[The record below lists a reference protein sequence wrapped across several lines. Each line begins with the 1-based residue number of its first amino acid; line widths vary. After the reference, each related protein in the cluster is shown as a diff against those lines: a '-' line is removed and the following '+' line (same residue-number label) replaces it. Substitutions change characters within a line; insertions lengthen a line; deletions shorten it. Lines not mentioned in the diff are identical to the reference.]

1 MMKQKELTL
10 HIISHTHWDR
20 EWFLNSP
27 YTREWLIPFFDS
39 LFRMMEKEPRYIFI
53 LDGQTIMI
61 EDYFDELE
69 KVGREVQ
76 EYREKII
83 KYTKEKRLILGP
95 YYLQPDWQLI
105 SDESLIRNL
114 LIGIKMADQLGGSMK
129 TGWLLDNFGQI
140 SQTAQIHAGF
150 GIDALYVWRGVDIPP
165 AEVQTEF
172 MWQSPDGSRV
182 LSIYLLDS
190 YRNAMRLSDHLDILT
205 KRVDTVINRISPFG
219 ATDNVL
225 FMNGYDQEMVPD
237 DIVSCIRYLKTHGYK
252 VKQTTPA
259 GYVEAIMEAKPSLKV
274 HEGYFYSG
282 RYISVFPGILSSR
295 MHLKL
300 SNDRISR
307 LIEGGVEPL
316 SVFSWLIGGSYPG
329 KEIEGLWKTLLKNHP
344 HDSICGVSI
353 DDVHLDMEERFEGLE
368 VDGSRLLHDQLREIV
383 SRINTAGN
391 KQAET
396 VYLVFNTSLQKKSVM
411 VKISEVPEGLK
422 IVDVNNEDIVWQHN
436 GEGETEILIPEL
448 PPLGFKNIYLTK
460 KETVDTRSI
469 SPKEQQVRI
478 HQDDM
483 VMENGFLKVKVLEDG
498 SIDILD
504 KTNDILYQGIGVFEE
519 AADAGDTYNYSAP
532 LNDRIILSTGKKA
545 NVEWID
551 RGPLFSTIKISIE
564 MEVPERIDES
574 RDNRSKETRT
584 LPVISYVRL
593 EASSAL
599 LKIKT
604 SVKNTVKDH
613 RLRVL
618 FPTNIET
625 DFSYPGTQFDVV
637 EHEISP
643 APYHDEEIPEHL
655 RRVLIGAREASPVTI
670 FPQREFV
677 DLHDNRRGL
686 AVLNRGLPA
695 YEVLC
700 ENNTIALTLFRSIDW
715 LARGDLRS
723 RTGDAGPEI
732 FTPDAQLLRE
742 MDFEYAVYPHNGDWQ
757 EGRVPQVAADFNAD
771 TLVIQG
777 EIHDGDLEEGAG
789 ILELISER
797 DLLKVTAVKVSEAGD
812 SVIIRFF
819 NPSKEWVQG
828 QIRSGLE
835 IITAAYTNFSEEK
848 TEDIPVDDDH
858 NIRIEAGPKKILT
871 VKLTLKRHEIV
882 SRALDLIRVVPQD
895 RGRIHKEFSKYPP
908 VPFIEEKDI
917 LLDQQ
922 RYSKLIDKLEASKE
936 ELEVLFE
943 TKEREGDSPDLQA
956 KMQKVKG
963 DISTYYRISLEAQI
977 SLQYAENRLD
987 NLQPDN
993 TSPRRQSPEMKET
1006 LRELG
1011 LEFNMARIRKRTD
1024 DYLIECYR

>member
-1 MMKQKELTL
+1 MKQEDLTL

-39 LFRMMEKEPRYIFI
+39 LFHMMEKEPQYIFI

-61 EDYFDELE
+61 EDYFNELE
-69 KVGREVQ
+69 EVGLEVQ
-76 EYREKII
+76 AYREKII
-83 KYTKEKRLILGP
+83 KYAREKRLILGP

-114 LIGIKMADQLGGSMK
+114 LIGMRMANQLGESMK
-129 TGWLLDNFGQI
+129 IGWLLDNFGQI

-165 AEVQTEF
+165 EEVQTEF
-172 MWQSPDGSRV
+172 LWLSPDGSRV

-190 YRNAMRLSDHLDILT
+190 YRNAMRLTDHLEILT
-205 KRVDTVINRISPFG
+205 KRVDTVVDRISPFG
-219 ATDNVL
+219 TTDNVL

-259 GYVEAIMEAKPSLKV
+259 GYVEAISKAKSSLKE
-274 HEGYFYSG
+274 HRGYFYSG

-316 SVFSWLIGGSYPG
+316 SVFSWLTGGDCSG
-329 KEIEGLWKTLLKNHP
+329 KEIEDLWKTLLQNHP
-344 HDSICGVSI
+344 HDSICGVSV
-353 DDVHLDMEERFEGLE
+353 DDVHLDMEERFERLE
-368 VDGSRLLHDQLREIV
+368 VDGSRLLHDHFREIV

-391 KQAET
+391 KQAER
-396 VYLVFNTSLQKKSVM
+396 VYQVFNTSLQGKSV
-411 VKISEVPEGLK
+411 IARIPGVPEDLK
-422 IVDVNNEDIVWQHN
+422 IVDVNNEVLAWQHN
-436 GEGETEILIPEL
+436 GDGETEILIPEL
-448 PPLGFKNIYLTK
+448 PSFGFKNIYIVK
-460 KETVDTRSI
+460 KETVNTGI
-469 SPKEQQVRI
+469 MSPKKQIRI
-478 HQDDM
+478 HQEEM
-483 VMENGFLKVKVLEDG
+483 VMENDFLKVQVQDDG
-498 SIDILD
+498 SVDILD
-504 KTNDILYQGIGVFEE
+504 KTNDILYQGLGVFEE
-519 AADAGDTYNYSAP
+519 GADAGDTYNYSAP
-532 LNDRIILSTGKKA
+532 LNDRIILSTGKRAK
-545 NVEWID
+545 VEWID
-551 RGPLFSTIKISIE
+551 QGPLFSTIKISIE
-564 MEVPERIDES
+564 MVVPERIDES
-574 RDNRSKETRT
+574 RDNRSKEARI

-593 EASSAL
+593 EALSPL

-655 RRVLIGAREASPVTI
+655 RRVLIGAREVSPVTI

-677 DLHDNRRGL
+677 DIHDKKRGL

-695 YEVLC
+695 YEVLS
-700 ENNTIALTLFRSIDW
+700 ENNAIALTLFRSIDW
-715 LARGDLRS
+715 LARSDLRS

-742 MDFEYAVYPHNGDWQ
+742 MDFEYAVYPHSGDWQ
-757 EGRVPQVAADFNAD
+757 EGMVPQAAADFNAD
-771 TLVIQG
+771 TFVVQG
-777 EIHDGDLEEGAG
+777 EIHDGELEEGNG
-789 ILELISER
+789 ILGLTSEK

-812 SVIIRFF
+812 AVIIRFF
-819 NPSKEWVQG
+819 NPSEEWVPG
-828 QIRSGLE
+828 QIRSGWE
-835 IITAAYTNFSEEK
+835 IISAAYTNFSEEK
-848 TEDIPVDDDH
+848 SEDIPVDDNH
-858 NIRIEAGPKKILT
+858 SIRIKAGPKKILT
-871 VKLTLKRHEIV
+871 VRLVLKKHETAPGV
-882 SRALDLIRVVPQD
+882 LDSISVIPQNRIRT
-895 RGRIHKEFSKYPP
+895 HKEFSHYPP
-908 VPFIEEKDI
+908 VPFIEDKDI
-917 LLDQQ
+917 LLDRQ
-922 RYSKLIDKLEASKE
+922 RYRKLIEKVKASKE
-936 ELEVLFE
+936 KLEDLFE
-943 TKEREGDSPDLQA
+943 IKEREGDSPDLQG
-956 KMQKVKG
+956 KIQKVKG
-963 DISTYYRISLEAQI
+963 DISTYHRISLEAQI
-977 SLQYAENRLD
+977 SLLYAENRLE
-987 NLQPDN
+987 NLQADN

-1006 LRELG
+1006 LRKLG